1 MRKGLAGFDQLSQ
14 VSGVVIAIISS
25 PRGAR
30 AAIDAERRGTEVR
43 ALGIG
48 VGVSMPSNGNLMD
61 GSELVDSAFIDFTDI
76 WPSSSSVAADEAQ
89 LTRNP
94 LGGLTEKLDFLGIG
108 LGFEG
113 LFGGLG
119 AEVADVKLDF
129 LPF

>member
-1 MRKGLAGFDQLSQ
+1 M
-14 VSGVVIAIISS
+14 AIISS
-25 PRGAR
+25 PWGAR
-30 AAIDAERRGTEVR
+30 AAIDVERRGTEVR

-48 VGVSMPSNGNLMD
+48 VGVGVSNGNLMD
-61 GSELVDSAFIDFTDI
+61 GSEPVVDSAFIDLTDI

-108 LGFEG
+108 LGLLIESEER
-113 LFGGLG
+113 FGGFS
-119 AEVADVKLDF
+119 VVVVDVKLDF